1 MSKAKFKTGD
11 LVENIHTGE
20 VEQIARIEYTRTEG
34 HPILYMNTSTCLYYI
49 GIRSEHYRLISPKSV
64 KFNLK

>member
-20 VEQIARIEYTRTEG
+20 VEMLEDKSHVFNGWWYCVNSFTTLEIK
-34 HPILYMNTSTCLYYI
+34 
-49 GIRSEHYRLISPKSV
+49 HYCLISPKSV
-64 KFNLK
+64 KFNLKIK